1 MGACPV
7 HGPDERSTRVPVAD
21 TEATFDA
28 FDEDAGVSDAAA
40 ASRNGSSGAPDEHGH
55 VAVSTVYAPT
65 TGKGLRI
72 FVGLLAVALTGGFFV
87 ANHFRR
93 SQEAS
98 LREEATMRVQQPPP
112 VQTVTVRRQSLKQT
126 LVLPGETRGW
136 YSSTIYAR
144 VTGYV
149 ARWLVDIGDSVKK
162 DQVMAIIDTPDLDAQ
177 LDAAQAQLTA
187 AEAEAKVKESDAEFA
202 KTTYV
207 RWQTSPKGA
216 VSDQER
222 EDKKARHDS
231 SVAQLNAA
239 LARVNLDRANVDRLR
254 YLTRFKEVSA
264 PYDAVITERRIDIGD
279 LVTAGSANTTPLF
292 GIAQFDR
299 IRVFANI
306 PQSARVDLGAKQ
318 TAHIRAAELPNRIFE
333 GAITRTSESQDP
345 RARTLRV
352 EIDLPNDDRALVPG
366 VYVQVAF
373 DLSSKPS
380 IQVPAGVLIF
390 RGSGPQVAL
399 VTKDNTIKF
408 QDVRIGRDDGK
419 FVEIGSGL
427 DEGDRVA
434 LNISNR
440 IVEGDKVSAR
450 EVAEDGQKA
459 K

>member
-1 MGACPV
+1 V
-7 HGPDERSTRVPVAD
+7 HRPNKRITRVPVAD
-21 TEATFDA
+21 AEAAFDA
-28 FDEDAGVSDAAA
+28 FDEDAQVSDAVPE
-40 ASRNGSSGAPDEHGH
+40 SRDGSTANPDEHGH
-55 VAVSTVYAPT
+55 VPVSTEYARG
-65 TGKGLRI
+65 TGKKLRI
-72 FVGLLAVALTGGFFV
+72 FVGLLAIVLSIGFLV

-93 SQEAS
+93 GQEAS
-98 LREEATMRVQQPPP
+98 LREEAALRVQQPPP
-112 VQTVTVRRQSLKQT
+112 VEVVKVQRRSAKQT

-279 LVTAGSANTTPLF
+279 LVTAGSTNTTPLF

-373 DLSSKPS
+373 DLSSKPA
-380 IQVPAGVLIF
+380 IQVPAGALIF

>member
-1 MGACPV
+1 
-7 HGPDERSTRVPVAD
+7 
-21 TEATFDA
+21 
-28 FDEDAGVSDAAA
+28 
-40 ASRNGSSGAPDEHGH
+40 
-55 VAVSTVYAPT
+55 
-65 TGKGLRI
+65 
-72 FVGLLAVALTGGFFV
+72 
-87 ANHFRR
+87 
-93 SQEAS
+93 
-98 LREEATMRVQQPPP
+98 
-112 VQTVTVRRQSLKQT
+112 
-126 LVLPGETRGW
+126 
-136 YSSTIYAR
+136 
-144 VTGYV
+144 
-149 ARWLVDIGDSVKK
+149 
-162 DQVMAIIDTPDLDAQ
+162 
-177 LDAAQAQLTA
+177 
-187 AEAEAKVKESDAEFA
+187 
-202 KTTYV
+202 
-207 RWQTSPKGA
+207 
-216 VSDQER
+216 
-222 EDKKARHDS
+222 
-231 SVAQLNAA
+231 VAQLNAA

-264 PYDAVITERRIDIGD
+264 PYDGVITERRIDIGD
-279 LVTAGSANTTPLF
+279 LVTAGSTNTTPLF

-306 PQSARVDLGAKQ
+306 PQSARVDLGAGQ
-318 TAHIRAAELPNRIFE
+318 MAHIKAAELPNRIFE

-373 DLSSKPS
+373 DLASKPS
-380 IQVPAGVLIF
+380 IQVPAGALIF

-408 QDVRIGRDDGK
+408 QDVRIARDDGK

-450 EVAEDGQKA
+450 EVAEGGQKA

>member
-1 MGACPV
+1 V
-7 HGPDERSTRVPVAD
+7 HRPDERITRVPVAD
-21 TEATFDA
+21 TEAAFDA
-28 FDEDAGVSDAAA
+28 FDEEAQASDTVAE
-40 ASRNGSSGAPDEHGH
+40 SRNGSTANPDEHGH
-55 VAVSTVYAPT
+55 VPVSTVYAPT
-65 TGKGLRI
+65 TGKRLRI
-72 FVGLLAVALTGGFFV
+72 FVGLLAIVLLIGFFA

-93 SQEAS
+93 QQEGG
-98 LREEATMRVQQPPP
+98 LREETALRVQQPPP
-112 VQTVTVRRQSLKQT
+112 VEVVRAQRRLSKQT
-126 LVLPGETRGW
+126 LILPGETRGW

-149 ARWLVDIGDSVKK
+149 AQWLVDIGDTVKK
-162 DQVMAIIDTPDLDAQ
+162 DQIMAMIDTPDLDAQ
-177 LDAAQAQLTA
+177 LDAAQAQLNA
-187 AEAEAKVKESDAEFA
+187 SEAEAKVKESDADFA
-202 KTTYV
+202 KTTYA

-222 EDKKARHDS
+222 EDKKARYES

-264 PYDAVITERRIDIGD
+264 PYDGVITERRIDIGD
-279 LVTAGSANTTPLF
+279 LVTAGSTNTTSLF

-306 PQSARVDLGAKQ
+306 PQSARVDLTVGQ
-318 TAHIRAAELPNRIFE
+318 TAHIRAAELPSRVFE
-333 GAITRTSESQDP
+333 GAITRTSESEDP

-352 EIDLPNDDRALVPG
+352 EIDLPNDDHALVPG

-373 DLSSKPS
+373 DLPGRPAV
-380 IQVPAGVLIF
+380 QVPAGALIF
-390 RGSGPQVAL
+390 RGGGPQVAL
-399 VTKDNTIKF
+399 ITEENIATF
-408 QDVRIGRDDGK
+408 RDVRIARDDGK

-427 DEGDRVA
+427 SEGDRVA
-434 LNISNR
+434 LNINNR

-450 EVAEDGQKA
+450 EVSEDGRKA